1 MLPEPPMPLP
11 PPGIP
16 VEPPPPQPALAA
28 EPLPPPQHLP
38 AGCSLHDLPPP
49 QPSLSGVRDTFKSQP
64 NTFGL
69 FRIFDMDALPFHDPA
84 DPCDEYPFAPVSQPH
99 DEAEERTP
107 DNPFYPYPNGS
118 SLRLGDWYW
127 NQGSQKSRRNF
138 KKLLDIVGGADFRP
152 DDVRTTNWTSIDR
165 TLGVLDPSGNCE
177 VYEEWLN
184 NDAGWKSSPVKISVP
199 FPRRSLH
206 PGPKDYTIKDFY
218 HRSLTSIIR
227 ERVLD
232 PTRHRLFHFEPYEL
246 RWRPPHKACDVGVH
260 GELFTSKVFLDAHRA
275 LQDSVPEPGCTLPRR
290 VVALMFW
297 SDATHLTTFGTAK
310 LWPLYVYFGNES
322 KYKRCQPSANL
333 CAHAAYFQTVSEF
346 YRGPSISHG

>member
-16 VEPPPPQPALAA
+16 LGPPAPQPALAA
-28 EPLPPPQHLP
+28 EPSASPHYAPI
-38 AGCSLHDLPPP
+38 AESPP
-49 QPSLSGVRDTFKSQP
+49 QPALPGVPDTFRSQP

-69 FRIFDMDALPFHDPA
+69 FRIFDKDTFPFHDP
-84 DPCDEYPFAPVSQPH
+84 DSDDLCGEYPFAQVTQPLA
-99 DEAEERTP
+99 EAKEPTLE
-107 DNPFYPYPNGS
+107 NPFHPYPNQS

-127 NQGSQKSRRNF
+127 NQGSQKSRSSF
-138 KKLLDIVGGADFRP
+138 KKLLDIVGRADFRP
-152 DDVRTTNWTSIDR
+152 DDVRATKWTAIDR

-177 VYEEWLN
+177 VPEEWLN

-275 LQDSVPEPGCTLPRR
+275 LQDSVPEPGCNLPRR